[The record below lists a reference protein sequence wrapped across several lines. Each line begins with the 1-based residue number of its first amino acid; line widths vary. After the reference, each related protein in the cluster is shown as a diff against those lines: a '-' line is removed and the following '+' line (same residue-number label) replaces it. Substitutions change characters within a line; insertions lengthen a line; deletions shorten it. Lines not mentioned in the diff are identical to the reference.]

1 MENIGAGVSAV
12 LTPKK
17 KEVEE
22 REVDGETTMEKQ
34 YNARG
39 EKIYK
44 NAINRENA
52 KKTTI
57 VLSRDIVNKLCK
69 RKTKIGDTY
78 DQIINDL
85 INTDENIKNN
95 EKI

>member
-1 MENIGAGVSAV
+1 
-12 LTPKK
+12 
-17 KEVEE
+17 
-22 REVDGETTMEKQ
+22 MEKQ

-85 INTDENIKNN
+85 IKTDENIKNN

>member
-1 MENIGAGVSAV
+1 MQ
-12 LTPKK
+12 
-17 KEVEE
+17 
-22 REVDGETTMEKQ
+22 KQ

-78 DQIINDL
+78 DKIINDL
-85 INTDENIKNN
+85 ISTDENIKNN
-95 EKI
+95 GKI